1 MAVPGPRPRIGWA
14 SLRLYRRLRGDEMQ
28 RRMIGLAT
36 ALLLGAAGVARAHNF
51 TGSNEL
57 SGMIG
62 GAVNLSNEPGGAKL
76 FNEYGYRMSN
86 LAWLNLQLK
95 FTFGRNSRNCVL
107 VGPDV
112 VACDRFSGQEI
123 EMIAGVKWKFPTRHD
138 KLEPYAK
145 VGGGLAFMFFPG
157 PDNDG
162 VAAVF
167 RGGGGVKY
175 YVIPSLAV
183 GGEMDLEFG
192 PGFFGCGRDCTDTTV
207 FVGFDI
213 AGGIEWNF

>member
-1 MAVPGPRPRIGWA
+1 MRSRLGMALALVLGTA
-14 SLRLYRRLRGDEMQ
+14 
-28 RRMIGLAT
+28 GLAH
-36 ALLLGAAGVARAHNF
+36 AHNF
-51 TGSNEL
+51 TGNNEL
-57 SGMIG
+57 GGMIG
-62 GAVNLSNEPGGAKL
+62 GAINLSNEPGGAKL
-76 FNEYGYRMSN
+76 FNEYGYRVSN
-86 LAWLNLQLK
+86 ISWFNLQLN
-95 FTFGRNSRNCVL
+95 FTFGGNGQNCFVDRN
-107 VGPDV
+107 GF

-123 EMIAGVKWKFPTRHD
+123 EIIAGVKFKFQTRHE
-138 KLEPYAK
+138 KLVPYAK

-175 YVIPSLAV
+175 YVVPSLAV

-192 PGFFGCGRDCTDTTV
+192 PGFFGCGRSCTDTTV

>member
-1 MAVPGPRPRIGWA
+1 MRTRVFGMT
-14 SLRLYRRLRGDEMQ
+14 L
-28 RRMIGLAT
+28 

-51 TGSNEL
+51 TGNNEL
-57 SGMIG
+57 DGMIG
-62 GAVNLSNEPGGAKL
+62 GSIGVHDTVGGGKL
-76 FNEYGYRMSN
+76 LNEYGYRLSQQG
-86 LAWLNLQLK
+86 WLNLQLN
-95 FTFGRNSRNCVL
+95 FTFGGGQDCFFDPRFGRECSS
-107 VGPDV
+107 
-112 VACDRFSGQEI
+112 FSGDAL
-123 EMIAGVKWKFPTRHD
+123 EMIAGVKWKFQTRHE
-138 KLEPYAK
+138 KLVPYAK

-175 YVIPSLAV
+175 YVVPSLAV
-183 GGEMDLEFG
+183 GGEMDMEFG
-192 PGFFGCGRDCTDTTV
+192 PGFFGCGRGCTDTTI

>member
-1 MAVPGPRPRIGWA
+1 MRTRIGMA
-14 SLRLYRRLRGDEMQ
+14 LALLVATT
-28 RRMIGLAT
+28 GLAH
-36 ALLLGAAGVARAHNF
+36 AHNF
-51 TGSNEL
+51 TGNNEL
-57 SGMIG
+57 GGMIG
-62 GAVNLSNEPGGAKL
+62 GAINLSNEPGGAKL
-76 FNEYGYRMSN
+76 FNEYGYRVSN
-86 LAWLNLQLK
+86 ISWFNLQLN
-95 FTFGRNSRNCVL
+95 FTFGGNGRDCFVDRNGFVS
-107 VGPDV
+107 
-112 VACDRFSGQEI
+112 CDRFSGQQVEI
-123 EMIAGVKWKFPTRHD
+123 IAGVKFKFQTRHE
-138 KLEPYAK
+138 KLVPYAK

>member
-1 MAVPGPRPRIGWA
+1 MRTRIGMA
-14 SLRLYRRLRGDEMQ
+14 LALVVATT
-28 RRMIGLAT
+28 GLAH
-36 ALLLGAAGVARAHNF
+36 AHNF
-51 TGSNEL
+51 TGNNEL
-57 SGMIG
+57 GGMIG
-62 GAVNLSNEPGGAKL
+62 GAINLSNEPGGAKL
-76 FNEYGYRMSN
+76 FNEYGYRVSN
-86 LAWLNLQLK
+86 ISWFNLQLN
-95 FTFGRNSRNCVL
+95 FTFGGNGQNCFVDPRS
-107 VGPDV
+107 GF

-123 EMIAGVKWKFPTRHD
+123 EMIAGVKFKFPTRNER
-138 KLEPYAK
+138 LVPYAK

-157 PDNDG
+157 ADNDG

-175 YVIPSLAV
+175 YVVPSLAV

-192 PGFFGCGRDCTDTTV
+192 PGFFGCGRSCTDTTV